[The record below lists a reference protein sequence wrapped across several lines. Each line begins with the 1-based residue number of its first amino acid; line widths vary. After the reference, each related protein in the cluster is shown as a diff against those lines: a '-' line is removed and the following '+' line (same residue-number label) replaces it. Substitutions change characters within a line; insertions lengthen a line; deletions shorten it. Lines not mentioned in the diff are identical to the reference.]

1 MRAGAL
7 LVTFLALTALPVTS
21 GRASEGEG
29 EVPPGPLAG
38 TVYAPARRFVSMYCA
53 GCHWEGGTNPKKK
66 RALPQMRLDSYQSW
80 STHQSVLKGVIDRW
94 HPDGKVMPPR
104 DAKAQPPDAERRA
117 ILEWLARG
125 SPNTVD
131 GK

>member
-1 MRAGAL
+1 MRARASLVTLLAL
-7 LVTFLALTALPVTS
+7 LVLPVTS
-21 GRASEGEG
+21 GRASEADA
-29 EVPPGPLAG
+29 PGPLAG
-38 TVYAPARRFVSMYCA
+38 TLYAPARRFVTRYCA
-53 GCHWEGGTNPKKK
+53 GCHWEGGTDPKKK

-117 ILEWLARG
+117 VLEWLARG